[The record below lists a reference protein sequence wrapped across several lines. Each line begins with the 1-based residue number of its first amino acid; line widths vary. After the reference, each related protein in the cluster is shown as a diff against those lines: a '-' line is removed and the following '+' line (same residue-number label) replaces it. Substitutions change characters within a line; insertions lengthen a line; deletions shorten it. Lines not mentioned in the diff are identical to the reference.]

1 MRVLDNELKDKLIDY
16 DKLLK
21 YGFIQENGT
30 YLYKTKLHNGE
41 FELKVTVENNKMT
54 SKVIDLMNEDEYI
67 LVDIKDST
75 GEFVGNLRK
84 EYEEELQ
91 NIIEKCTVPNIFKSK
106 QAKEIIKYV
115 KEKYNGELEYLWK
128 KFPENA
134 IWRNKRN
141 NKWYGLLLV
150 ISERKLGLESD
161 KIIEI
166 IDLRYSKDNIKEIID
181 NNKIFP
187 GYHMNKESW
196 ITIRLN
202 GDMNT
207 KKILELIDNSYKLSL
222 AKSKRGTA

>member
-21 YGFIQENGT
+21 YGFIQENGI
-30 YLYKTKLHNGE
+30 YLYKTKIHNGE
-41 FELKVTVENNKMT
+41 FELEVTVENNKMT

-91 NIIEKCTVPNIFKSK
+91 NIIEKCTVPNIFKSE

-115 KEKYNGELEYLWK
+115 KEKYNDELEYLWK

-134 IWRNKRN
+134 IWRNKKN

>member
-41 FELKVTVENNKMT
+41 FELEVTVENNKMT

-91 NIIEKCTVPNIFKSK
+91 NIIEKCTVPNIFKSE

>member
-41 FELKVTVENNKMT
+41 FELEVTVENNKMT

-207 KKILELIDNSYKLSL
+207 KKKLELIDNSYKLSL

>member
-41 FELKVTVENNKMT
+41 FELEVTVENNKMT

-91 NIIEKCTVPNIFKSK
+91 NIIEKCTVPNIFKSE

-115 KEKYNGELEYLWK
+115 KEKYNDELEYLWK

>member
-41 FELKVTVENNKMT
+41 FELEVTVENNKMT

>member
-41 FELKVTVENNKMT
+41 FELEVTVENNKMT

-150 ISERKLGLESD
+150 ISERKLGIESD